1 MVMPDIESQSDGL
14 MRVPQKAFQR
24 DRFLIM
30 KILARYGEADFSSL
44 KEALGLTDG
53 NLASHLRALEAMKYV
68 EYRKGFEG
76 RRTRTVYSLTPTG
89 LTNFQTLV
97 HYLNESLSTVRI
109 PTEAL
114 PGKN

>member
-1 MVMPDIESQSDGL
+1 MKTGSEGL
-14 MRVPQKAFQR
+14 LRVPQKVFQR

-30 KILARYGEADFSSL
+30 KILAKQGEVDFSGL
-44 KEALGLTDG
+44 RDTLGLTDG

-76 RRTRTVYSLTPTG
+76 RRTRTVYSLTPAG

-97 HYLNESLSTVRI
+97 HYLNESLSTVAI
-109 PTEAL
+109 PTKAL
-114 PGKN
+114 TGSR